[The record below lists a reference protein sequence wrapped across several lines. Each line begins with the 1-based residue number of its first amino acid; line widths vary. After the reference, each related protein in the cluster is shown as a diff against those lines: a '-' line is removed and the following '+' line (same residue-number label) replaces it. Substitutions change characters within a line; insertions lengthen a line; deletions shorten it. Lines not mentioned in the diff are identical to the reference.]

1 MVGRASPG
9 PPEFGIYATN
19 QRNSN
24 KNPMI
29 EPQLNTRPYSVLLYW
44 GRIVM
49 VQKEAAPAAPPRGP
63 PFQRYCWIGGVFSR
77 TFLGRP
83 RGSGDT
89 RRFAVRAAH
98 SR

>member
-1 MVGRASPG
+1 
-9 PPEFGIYATN
+9 
-19 QRNSN
+19 
-24 KNPMI
+24 MI
-29 EPQLNTRPYSVLLYW
+29 EPQLNGCLYLVPFYW
-44 GRIVM
+44 GCIDL
-49 VQKEAAPAAPPRGP
+49 VQKEAAPAAPPPEP
-63 PFQRYCWIGGVFSR
+63 PFLHYCWIGGVFSR

>member
-1 MVGRASPG
+1 VDGHASPG

-24 KNPMI
+24 KNRLI
-29 EPQLNTRPYSVLLYW
+29 EPQLNERIDLVLFYW
-44 GRIVM
+44 GRIVL
-49 VQKEAAPAAPPRGP
+49 VQKEAAPAAPPPEP
-63 PFQRYCWIGGVFSR
+63 PFLRYCWIGGVFSR